1 MNRALALLSGVLLA
15 VSFPKFGHA
24 AFAWVGV
31 TPLIVAVA
39 LDASSSEIRKWRWM
53 RLGLLTGV
61 VYFGGTI
68 YWVSSV
74 MATYGGLPW
83 WVGVLVAMLL
93 ACYLA
98 VYVGLFAMAL
108 GFAVARRGVSGVWL
122 APFLWVIAE
131 WLRATVLGGFPWV
144 LLGTSQARVT
154 PVVQFASVAGVYGLS
169 WLIVLV
175 STATAVVTIS
185 RRAMHIRAAIGVA
198 VLLAVIAGVGTLRV
212 INGRLSTTG
221 RVLRVGLVQGNV
233 HQDVKWNPA
242 FRDSILAR
250 YLDLSRQ
257 VLGAG
262 AGLVMWP
269 EASTPFYFDAES
281 SLASPVR
288 KLAVESHTPFLIGT
302 DALDR
307 KPDGKV
313 DHIYNSAILVDETG
327 DTIGRYRKMVLVPF
341 GEYVPFQKLLFFI
354 GPLVEAVSNF
364 TPGDRPVVFDAGGR
378 KFSVAICYESVY
390 PWLDRKFV
398 TEGSELLATITN
410 DAWFGTSS
418 AAYQHWDQGMV
429 RAVENGRYVVRAA
442 NTGISGAVDPYGR
455 VLAHTP
461 LFEPAAITVDVRL
474 LDGRTIYNRLGDVM
488 VWASFVFGAAIFL
501 RARNTSMKNEARL

>member
-1 MNRALALLSGVLLA
+1 VNRALALLSGVLFA
-15 VSFPKFGHA
+15 VSFPKFGHS
-24 AFAWVGV
+24 AFAWIAA

-53 RLGLLTGV
+53 RLGLITGV

-83 WVGVLVAMLL
+83 WVGVLVAILL
-93 ACYLA
+93 AFYLA
-98 VYVGLFAMAL
+98 VYVGLFAIAL
-108 GFAVARRGVSGVWL
+108 GFAVVRRGVSGVWL

-154 PVVQFASVAGVYGLS
+154 PVVQLASVTGVYGLS

-175 STATAVVTIS
+175 STAAAVMAIT
-185 RRAMHIRAAIGVA
+185 RRAAHVRAAIGVGA
-198 VLLAVIAGVGTLRV
+198 LLAIVAVGGTLRV
-212 INGRLSTTG
+212 MDGRLSASG
-221 RVLRVGLVQGNV
+221 RVLRVGLVQGSV
-233 HQDVKWNPA
+233 RQDVKWNPA
-242 FRDSILAR
+242 FRDSILSR

-262 AGLVMWP
+262 ASLVMWP
-269 EASTPFYFDAES
+269 EASTPFYFDVES
-281 SLASPVR
+281 SLAAPVR
-288 KLAVESHTPFLIGT
+288 KLAIESHTPFLIGT
-302 DALDR
+302 DDLDR
-307 KPDGKV
+307 KPDGKI
-313 DHIYNSAILVDETG
+313 DHIYNSAILLDETG
-327 DTIGRYRKMVLVPF
+327 ETRERYRKMVLVPF

-364 TPGDRPVVFDAGGR
+364 TPGDRPVVFDTGGR

-390 PWLDRKFV
+390 PWLDRRFV
-398 TEGSELLATITN
+398 SQGSELLATITN

-418 AAYQHWDQGMV
+418 AAYQHWEQGMV

-455 VLAHTP
+455 VLAQTR
-461 LFEPAAITVDVRL
+461 LFEPAAITLDVRL
-474 LDGRTIYNRLGDVM
+474 LQGRTIYNMTGDVI
-488 VWASFVFGAAIFL
+488 VALAFAVAAVVLL
-501 RARNTSMKNEARL
+501 RRPRSV